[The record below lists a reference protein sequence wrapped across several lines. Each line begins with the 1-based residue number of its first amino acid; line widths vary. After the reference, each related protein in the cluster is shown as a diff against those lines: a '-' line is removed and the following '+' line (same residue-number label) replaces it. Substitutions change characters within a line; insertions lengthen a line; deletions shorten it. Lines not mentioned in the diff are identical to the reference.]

1 MGRGGELVRVNI
13 SIMFVQTALAIR
25 ALSAARDY
33 KHSHPGDASAAA
45 TTSRRREEGCTTST
59 ISSITASS
67 SAPSSAPSSYLLIT
81 PVGAERLHLHG
92 QRLCHHLVISLPI
105 THIISPITSRTSVL
119 L

>member
-45 TTSRRREEGCTTST
+45 TTSQRREEGYTTST

-67 SAPSSAPSSYLLIT
+67 SAPSSYLLIT
-81 PVGAERLHLHG
+81 PVGADRLHLHG